1 MALSSR
7 WKISIKITAAILLAA
22 WIFICQ
28 FLMQDRLSDHI
39 SKKNFAKKGL
49 TLITENFTINRQNLH
64 YARIGNDTLPT
75 LLFIHGSPGSLNNF
89 INYMQDT
96 QLIRKY
102 RMVSVDRPGFG
113 YSDFGNTANI
123 EKQAAYLSVLIDS
136 LDNKKP
142 FYLIGHSLA
151 GAVIIKLA
159 AMKPGEVSG
168 LVMLAGSV
176 DPSLE
181 GNGFW
186 RPLITYSPARWL
198 VPAAFRYSNEEQW
211 WLKNDLVKLK
221 TDFPKVKCPVYI
233 FHGDAD
239 ENVPVANA
247 EYTQKMLVNAGKIE
261 LTVFHGQEHFI
272 VWTRFKEIK
281 TRLMNIA
288 GEQQPDKFGVR
299 QIQKILNRTL

>member
-1 MALSSR
+1 MTLGSR
-7 WKISIKITAAILLAA
+7 WRRSIKITAAILLAA
-22 WIFICQ
+22 WVFTCQ
-28 FLMQDRLSDHI
+28 FLMQDRLSDEI
-39 SKKNFAKKGL
+39 IKNNFEKKGL
-49 TLITENFTINRQNLH
+49 SLFTKGLLIDKHRLH
-64 YARIGNDTLPT
+64 YAQVGSDTLAT
-75 LLFIHGSPGSLNNF
+75 LLFIHGSPGSLSNF

-113 YSDFGNTANI
+113 YSDFGNTTNI

-211 WLKNDLVKLK
+211 WLKKDLVKLK
-221 TDFPKVKCPVYI
+221 TDFSKVKCPVYI
-233 FHGDAD
+233 FHGDVD

-247 EYTQKMLVNAGKIE
+247 DYAKKMLANARKVE
-261 LTVFHGQEHFI
+261 LTVFNGQQHFI
-272 VWTRFKEIK
+272 VWTKFKEIK
-281 TRLMNIA
+281 KRLIDLTH
-288 GEQQPDKFGVR
+288 ES
-299 QIQKILNRTL
+299 